1 MISLTERLKQPT
13 PLIYDG
19 GFGSELFARGIEL
32 PNSSVANE
40 LNPEDVLS
48 IHCAYIEAGADAI
61 GTNTFVGSTLHLKM
75 AGRDVAGCDRLARA
89 AVKHARAAV
98 ERSEKETY
106 IAGSLGP
113 SPGAI
118 EADSG
123 DTTFGIANHRVRE
136 AHQRLAD
143 ALAEGGVDF
152 FCIETMFSA
161 KEAAIAA
168 DVARQYGLPIAINL
182 TYKYTQDRDSGK
194 VTYKTDW
201 GHSANDLLEAL
212 SGGEFSGGDNLLDHV
227 DLLGLNCGAEP
238 RREEHTGM
246 PYAINGIRELQEAMA
261 ARQTEP
267 KRMMAYPNAGMPRLD
282 DQLRSYYTQTPEE
295 MARHLPSLLEEG
307 AYFIGGCCGTTP
319 AHIRAFRS
327 ALDASPQHS
336 LAHRAGGDNVL

>member
-1 MISLTERLKQPT
+1 MIPLSERLKQPK
-13 PLIYDG
+13 PLLYDG
-19 GFGSELFARGIEL
+19 GFGSQLFSRGIEL

-40 LNPEDVLS
+40 LHPEDVVG

-75 AGRDVAGCDRLARA
+75 AGKDPAGCDRLARA
-89 AVKHARAAV
+89 AVEHARAAV
-98 ERSEKETY
+98 ERSGKETY

-123 DTTFGIANHRVRE
+123 DTTFGIANHLVRD
-136 AHQRLAD
+136 AHRRLAD

-161 KEAAIAA
+161 REASIAA
-168 DVARQYGLPIAINL
+168 DVARRYGLPVAVNL
-182 TYKYTQDRDSGK
+182 TYKYTRDRSSGK
-194 VTYKTDW
+194 VTYRTDW
-201 GHSANDLLEAL
+201 GHSAPDLLE
-212 SGGEFSGGDNLLDHV
+212 HV

-246 PYAINGIRELQEAMA
+246 PYAIQGVRELRQAMA
-261 ARQTEP
+261 SRQLGP
-267 KRMMAYPNAGMPRLD
+267 KRMMAYPNAGMPQLD

-295 MARHLPSLLEEG
+295 MAGHLPDLLREG

-319 AHIRAFRS
+319 AHIRAFRT
-327 ALDASPQHS
+327 ALDAFDRTS
-336 LAHRAGGDNVL
+336 